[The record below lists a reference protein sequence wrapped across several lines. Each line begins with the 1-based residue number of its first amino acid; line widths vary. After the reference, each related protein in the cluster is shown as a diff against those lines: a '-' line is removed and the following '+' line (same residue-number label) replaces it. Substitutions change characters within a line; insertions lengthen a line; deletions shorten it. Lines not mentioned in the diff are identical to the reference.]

1 MTIEQLNALSEGACA
16 EALERCCGASAWVR
30 EMVARRP
37 YADAATLHGAAD
49 ACGTPLTESD
59 WLQAFSHHPRIGDI
73 TSLRIRFAAT
83 ATWAGGEQ
91 SGAQAAGEATLAAL
105 AEGNQAY
112 ATRFG
117 FIFIICATGRSA
129 DEMLGLLLERLPHER
144 AEELRIAAREQIK
157 ITHLRLDK
165 LLSEDT

>member
-1 MTIEQLNALSEGACA
+1 MTIEQLNALPEVACA

-30 EMVARRP
+30 GMAAHRP
-37 YADAATLHGAAD
+37 YADAAILHSAAD
-49 ACGTPLTESD
+49 ACAATLTESD
-59 WLQAFSHHPRIGDI
+59 WLQAFSHHPRIGDVS
-73 TSLRIRFAAT
+73 SLRARFAAT

-91 SGAQAAGEATLAAL
+91 SGAEAADEGTLTAL

-112 ATRFG
+112 AARFG
-117 FIFIICATGRSA
+117 FIFIVCATGRSA
-129 DEMLGLLLERLPHER
+129 GEMLGLLRERLPHER